1 MGHQSNKLSVHSRS
15 RWTDCSRLISSM
27 SFSSIRR
34 PALFSLI
41 EQQLGNARLFT
52 VGIGSAPNSWFMRKA
67 AEAGRGAFTF
77 ISALHEVSEKMQR
90 LFRKIERPQITDIT
104 IQWPDGTSVES
115 FPEII
120 PDLYAGEPVFVRA
133 RLTHAMRASD
143 IITISGNGSSGMWSA
158 ELPVTMGQ
166 HGPGI
171 GVLWARARIESL
183 IDELRHGA
191 KEESIRPAV
200 IQTAL
205 AHHLVSKYT
214 SLVAIDKTPVR
225 PVSESLKKEQV
236 PNQLPYGQ
244 SMNAIYGFP
253 ATATGAAGYR
263 FSGLAILFL
272 ALLVLCVL
280 RKEPDDVSRKM
291 D

>member
-1 MGHQSNKLSVHSRS
+1 
-15 RWTDCSRLISSM
+15 
-27 SFSSIRR
+27 
-34 PALFSLI
+34 
-41 EQQLGNARLFT
+41 
-52 VGIGSAPNSWFMRKA
+52 
-67 AEAGRGAFTF
+67 
-77 ISALHEVSEKMQR
+77 
-90 LFRKIERPQITDIT
+90 
-104 IQWPDGTSVES
+104 
-115 FPEII
+115 
-120 PDLYAGEPVFVRA
+120 
-133 RLTHAMRASD
+133 
-143 IITISGNGSSGMWSA
+143 
-158 ELPVTMGQ
+158 
-166 HGPGI
+166 
-171 GVLWARARIESL
+171 
-183 IDELRHGA
+183 
-191 KEESIRPAV
+191 
-200 IQTAL
+200 TAL